1 MSPAELPRV
10 LEEFAMNIRF
20 ASVDGFQLP
29 AVFRMDM
36 RVRVSF
42 LFTLADRTLS
52 IEDRYS
58 DYRLNVGLDDDIFS
72 DRSRY

>member
-1 MSPAELPRV
+1 MS
-10 LEEFAMNIRF
+10 IRF

-29 AVFRMDM
+29 AVFSMDM

-42 LFTLADRTLS
+42 LTTLADRTLS

-58 DYRLNVGLDDDIFS
+58 DYRLNLGLDDDIFS
-72 DRSRY
+72 DQSRY